1 METKMSNER
10 NRSKKDTKETKTW
23 IGQLQKLLPLQVQVL
38 HVIVLQKEEGDSP
51 SQHQQKGLQC

>member
-1 METKMSNER
+1 MSNER